1 MYNQYLNFA
10 KAIEVLFYPQLEVV
24 IHDIIT
30 KKIIYLGNNFSNRDI
45 GDDSVLDDISFE
57 KSKNIIGP
65 YEKINFD
72 GKVLKSISIVIEE
85 KNKPKFLMC
94 LNFDISVL
102 NNLANTIELFIGKF
116 SYEKSENF
124 IFKDDWREK
133 IHVYVNENLKSKGK
147 ILNSINKEEKK
158 ELILDLQKKGAFK
171 GKNSKEYI
179 AKILKLSRATIY
191 NYLNEKEE
199 Q

>member
-1 MYNQYLNFA
+1 MLNQYLNIA
-10 KAIEVLFYPQLEVV
+10 KAIELLFYPQLEVV

-30 KKIIYLGNNFSNRDI
+30 KKIIYLGNDFSNREV

-57 KSKNIIGP
+57 HSKKVIGP

-72 GKVLKSISIVIEE
+72 GKVLKSISIVIED
-85 KNKPKFLMC
+85 KNEPKFLMC
-94 LNFDISVL
+94 LNFDLSIL
-102 NNLANTIELFIGKF
+102 NNLANTIELFIGKS
-116 SYEKSENF
+116 SYEKSESF

-133 IHVYVNENLKSKGK
+133 INVYVNENLKSKGK

-158 ELILDLQKKGAFK
+158 ELIIDLQKKGAFK
-171 GKNSKEYI
+171 AKNSKDYI

-199 Q
+199 H